1 MILIQLLLIYSTV
14 CSSHVFLP
22 KVKRTASRS
31 DHKHAKSFIK
41 LYRGG
46 DADTSYFN
54 DDVISE
60 EEEEEEADINIS
72 MSPVANNNEVVLDSS
87 PHSEISTVVSAN
99 DQTQTNDMMMYATI
113 GILNVP
119 TTTSNND
126 IDENS
131 ILVSYKND
139 ANGKIV
145 SERWGTTNHNNE
157 KSISTTTTISDDE
170 LALAEVNGCLCHGI
184 VLNIHQPI
192 FDSNDGEYLD
202 NVLLCISEGII
213 RRMKGTQQVTIPI
226 TITFGQD
233 ANPIDNDL
241 AKDNAVNYIQEYIE
255 QSISQLWK
263 QMHSSSEVQCK
274 VIVGFV
280 DTDSAL
286 NAATEMANRLLENSV
301 DEVMDQNIVPLSLFG
316 ILSKQVYTEIQKSRR
331 VDKRNENIAEW
342 KKLHED
348 SQDGHIEQENDKNGH
363 ADTPSIDK
371 DLINT
376 VQSHL
381 PSADLKKRVESL
393 MAMTFV
399 DVEELLHELE
409 EKMDSAFLDMIEDEN
424 IKEKDVPMSEFGSN
438 ADSIVSVISASFQTL
453 LDQEEETITETDREW
468 LNEQRL
474 EVLKQVLSTGI
485 HRLFHV
491 HLQNLRDYYGQQ
503 YEYMLEENQMDNDD
517 FGESS
522 TQKDEK
528 DWNVQRQEATRLA
541 EEGFRKEAFG
551 SVPQICQHPNGELSS
566 EMSGKYSCV
575 EALRGLLEDMYE
587 ITIARGLEQE
597 EWKDTITPNVEDDI
611 SSISTTSFKSS
622 SRVGLRQLIKNVKA
636 KIQKRGPAKWYERWA
651 LKALVIGINYIQG
664 WLVLQALRREARK
677 RDRDMP
683 KFPLF

>member
-1 MILIQLLLIYSTV
+1 LISTV
-14 CSSHVFLP
+14 CTSHVFLS
-22 KVKRTASRS
+22 KVKRTIS
-31 DHKHAKSFIK
+31 DHNHHAKSFIK
-41 LYRGG
+41 LFRGG
-46 DADTSYFN
+46 DADTRYFN
-54 DDVISE
+54 DAVVSE
-60 EEEEEEADINIS
+60 EGEEEEADINVS
-72 MSPVANNNEVVLDSS
+72 MLPVANNEVVLDSS
-87 PHSEISTVVSAN
+87 PRSEISTVVSAN
-99 DQTQTNDMMMYATI
+99 DQVTQTTDDDMMMYATI
-113 GILNVP
+113 GILNIP
-119 TTTSNND
+119 TTTTTNNV
-126 IDENS
+126 DENS
-131 ILVSYKND
+131 ILVSYKD
-139 ANGKIV
+139 YENGQII

-184 VLNIHQPI
+184 VLNMHQPI

-233 ANPIDNDL
+233 ANPIDIDL
-241 AKDNAVNYIQEYIE
+241 AKDNAVIYIQEYIE

-274 VIVGFV
+274 VIVSFV
-280 DTDSAL
+280 NTTSAL
-286 NAATEMANRLLENSV
+286 DAATEMASKLLENSV

-331 VDKRNENIAEW
+331 VDQHNENIAEW
-342 KKLHED
+342 EMLTED
-348 SQDGHIEQENDKNGH
+348 SDVHIEQDDKNGH
-363 ADTPSIDK
+363 AADTPR

-381 PSADLKKRVESL
+381 PSTDLKKKVESL
-393 MAMTFV
+393 MATTFV

-438 ADSIVSVISASFQTL
+438 VDSIVSVVSASFQTL

-468 LNEQRL
+468 VNEQRL
-474 EVLKQVLSTGI
+474 EVSKQVLSTGI

-491 HLQNLRDYYGQQ
+491 HLQNLRDYFGQQ
-503 YEYMLEENQMDNDD
+503 YEYMFEENRMDNDD

-522 TQKDEK
+522 IQKDRQ

-551 SVPQICQHPNGELSS
+551 SVPQICQHPHGELCN
-566 EMSGKYSCV
+566 EMSGMYSCV

-587 ITIARGLEQE
+587 VTIARGLEQE
-597 EWKDTITPNVEDDI
+597 EWEGTITPNVEDDI
-611 SSISTTSFKSS
+611 SSVGTTSSKSS

-651 LKALVIGINYIQG
+651 LKALVIGINYVQG
-664 WLVLQALRREARK
+664 WIVLQALRREARK

>member
-1 MILIQLLLIYSTV
+1 
-14 CSSHVFLP
+14 VFLP
-22 KVKRTASRS
+22 KVKRTARTRS
-31 DHKHAKSFIK
+31 EHKHYATFIK
-41 LYRGG
+41 KLFRGG

-54 DDVISE
+54 DAVVSE
-60 EEEEEEADINIS
+60 EGEEEEADINVS
-72 MSPVANNNEVVLDSS
+72 MLPVANNEVVLDSS
-87 PHSEISTVVSAN
+87 PHSEISTVSVAS
-99 DQTQTNDMMMYATI
+99 DQTTDDDMMIYATI

-119 TTTSNND
+119 STTTTNNE
-126 IDENS
+126 DENS
-131 ILVSYKND
+131 ILVSYTDD
-139 ANGKIV
+139 ANGKLV

-157 KSISTTTTISDDE
+157 KSISTTTISDDE

-184 VLNIHQPI
+184 VLNMHQPI

-233 ANPIDNDL
+233 ANPIDIDL

-274 VIVGFV
+274 VIVSFV
-280 DTDSAL
+280 DTTSAL
-286 NAATEMANRLLENSV
+286 DAATEMASKLLENSV
-301 DEVMDQNIVPLSLFG
+301 DKVMDQNIVPLSLFG

-331 VDKRNENIAEW
+331 VDQHNENIAEW
-342 KKLHED
+342 KKLPPDD
-348 SQDGHIEQENDKNGH
+348 SQDVHIEEENDKNGH
-363 ADTPSIDK
+363 AADTPTSIDK
-371 DLINT
+371 DLIDT

-438 ADSIVSVISASFQTL
+438 VDAIVSMISASFQTL

-474 EVLKQVLSTGI
+474 EVSKQVLSTGI
-485 HRLFHV
+485 HRLFHA
-491 HLQNLRDYYGQQ
+491 HLQNLRDYFGQQ
-503 YEYMLEENQMDNDD
+503 YEYMLEENQMDDDD

-522 TQKDEK
+522 TQKDK
-528 DWNVQRQEATRLA
+528 QDWNVQRQEATRLA

-551 SVPQICQHPNGELSS
+551 SVPQICQHPHGELCN

-597 EWKDTITPNVEDDI
+597 EWEDTITPNVEDDI
-611 SSISTTSFKSS
+611 SSMSTTSSKSS

-636 KIQKRGPAKWYERWA
+636 RIQKRGPAKWYERWA
-651 LKALVIGINYIQG
+651 LKALVIGINYVQG
-664 WLVLQALRREARK
+664 WIVLQALRREARK